1 MIYLAIVVVGAFAGI
16 LMLWRQQRRQR
27 AATARID
34 GLMTSLERL
43 SAHPP
48 EARPV
53 LTSPASGRSSATRPR
68 RGPAPLDP
76 RRREAA
82 KRRIEARRRSTR
94 PVG

>member
-48 EARPV
+48 EAPV
-53 LTSPASGRSSATRPR
+53 LTSPASGRSSATRPA